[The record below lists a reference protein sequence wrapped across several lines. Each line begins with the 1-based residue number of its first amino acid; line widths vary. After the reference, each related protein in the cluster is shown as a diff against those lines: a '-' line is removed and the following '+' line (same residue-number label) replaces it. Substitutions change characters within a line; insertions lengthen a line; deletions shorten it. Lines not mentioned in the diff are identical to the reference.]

1 MAPSNLY
8 EGLSA
13 YPPTLTDAQQANLLF
28 YLNDWA
34 IAHGLAVRPAP
45 ALVSEDQDPAGV
57 LAVTAPVTLIPSLFP
72 RRCYESALAISKSY
86 NELYARI
93 SMDEQW
99 IAEIMK
105 E

>member
-8 EGLSA
+8 EGPPP
-13 YPPTLTDAQQANLLF
+13 YPPSLTGVQQAKLLF
-28 YLNDWA
+28 DLNDWA

-45 ALVSEDQDPAGV
+45 SFVPKDADPNGV
-57 LAVTAPVTLIPSLFP
+57 LAVTAPVTLFPSLFP
-72 RRCYESALAISKSY
+72 RSCYESALAISQSY

-99 IAEIMK
+99 METIMK

>member
-8 EGLSA
+8 EALPA
-13 YPPTLTDAQQANLLF
+13 YPPALTDAQRAKLLF
-28 YLNDWA
+28 DLNDWA
-34 IAHGLAVRPAP
+34 IAHGLAVRPASGF
-45 ALVSEDQDPAGV
+45 VTEDKDPAGV
-57 LAVTAPVTLIPSLFP
+57 LAVTAPVTLFPSLFP
-72 RRCYESALAISKSY
+72 RRCYENALAISKSY

-99 IAEIMK
+99 IAGIMK